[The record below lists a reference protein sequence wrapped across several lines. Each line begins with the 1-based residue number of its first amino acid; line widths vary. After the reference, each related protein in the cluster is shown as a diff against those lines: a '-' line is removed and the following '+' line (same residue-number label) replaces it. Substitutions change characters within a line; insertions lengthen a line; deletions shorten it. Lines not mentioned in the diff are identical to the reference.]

1 MGALGGPHCMVRG
14 GYGQITDALA
24 ARLDVRLGQPVTSIT
39 AENDLVKVTVKSGYW
54 PLPPVLCRTD
64 DWT

>member
-1 MGALGGPHCMVRG
+1 MVRG

-39 AENDLVKVTVKSGYW
+39 AETDLVKVRAKSGTG
-54 PLPPVLCRTD
+54 LSHLCFAERTLSPA
-64 DWT
+64 